1 MKKILIILF
10 IFSTFAFSNSLG
22 LSPQDIVILK
32 KIKSVT
38 NDKMM
43 KYTLMA
49 LAIKESSVGK
59 NQINLVTNDF
69 GFFQGNIKSVVRRQN
84 IPDNNPMVRE
94 YLSNKLLT
102 DARFA
107 LANAIEEVNYWRK
120 VHKENWPRVWASY
133 NTGWNYKTKTG
144 LAYSSDV
151 FEIIKKLKVEYK
163 L

>member
-10 IFSTFAFSNSLG
+10 SFYTFVFSNSLG
-22 LSPQDIVILK
+22 LSQKDIVILK
-32 KIKSVT
+32 KIKSLT
-38 NDKMM
+38 DDKMM

-59 NQINLVTNDF
+59 NQINLVTNDY
-69 GFFQGNIKSVVRRQN
+69 GVFQGNIKSVIRRQN
-84 IPDNNPMVRE
+84 VEDNLNTRKF
-94 YLSNKLLT
+94 LSKKLLS
-102 DARFA
+102 DAGFA
-107 LANAIEEVNYWRK
+107 MANAIEEVNYWRK
-120 VHKENWPRVWASY
+120 IHKENWPRIWASY

-151 FEIIKKLKVEYK
+151 FEIIKKLKNEYK

>member
-10 IFSTFAFSNSLG
+10 SFYTFVFSNSLG
-22 LSPQDIVILK
+22 LSQKDIVILK
-32 KIKSVT
+32 KIKSLT
-38 NDKMM
+38 DDKMM

-59 NQINLVTNDF
+59 NQINLVTNDY
-69 GFFQGNIKSVVRRQN
+69 GVFQGNIKSVIRRQN
-84 IPDNNPMVRE
+84 VEDNLNTRKF
-94 YLSNKLLT
+94 LSKKLLS
-102 DARFA
+102 DAGFA
-107 LANAIEEVNYWRK
+107 MANAIEEVNYWRK
-120 VHKENWPRVWASY
+120 VHKENWPRIWASY

-151 FEIIKKLKVEYK
+151 FEIIKKLKNEYK

>member
-10 IFSTFAFSNSLG
+10 SFYTFVFSNSLG
-22 LSPQDIVILK
+22 LSQKDIVILK
-32 KIKSVT
+32 KIKSLT
-38 NDKMM
+38 DDKMM

-59 NQINLVTNDF
+59 NQINLVTNDY
-69 GFFQGNIKSVVRRQN
+69 GVFQGNIKSIIRRQN
-84 IPDNNPMVRE
+84 VEDNLNTRKF
-94 YLSNKLLT
+94 LSKKLLS
-102 DARFA
+102 DAGFA
-107 LANAIEEVNYWRK
+107 MANAIEEVNYWRK
-120 VHKENWPRVWASY
+120 VHKENWPRIWASY

-151 FEIIKKLKVEYK
+151 FEIIKKLKNEYK

>member
-10 IFSTFAFSNSLG
+10 SFYTFVFSNSLG
-22 LSPQDIVILK
+22 LSQKDIVILK
-32 KIKSVT
+32 KIKSLT
-38 NDKMM
+38 NDNMM

-59 NQINLVTNDF
+59 NQINLVTNDY
-69 GFFQGNIKSVVRRQN
+69 GVFQGNIKSVIRRQN
-84 IPDNNPMVRE
+84 VEDNLNTRKF
-94 YLSNKLLT
+94 LSKKLLS
-102 DARFA
+102 DAGFA
-107 LANAIEEVNYWRK
+107 MANAIEEVNYWRK
-120 VHKENWPRVWASY
+120 VHKENWPRIWASY

-151 FEIIKKLKVEYK
+151 FEIIKKLKNEYK